1 MKIKL
6 AVRKTKNQVHP
17 TTESQKFLELAYS
30 VTLELRVK
38 EKWLNQESEEV
49 LQSINCEKLFQ
60 KQFEFY

>member
-17 TTESQKFLELAYS
+17 ITESQKFLELAYS

-38 EKWLNQESEEV
+38 EK
-49 LQSINCEKLFQ
+49 
-60 KQFEFY
+60 